1 MTGVLAGFAIV
12 GAIIAVGYF
21 LARNGFV
28 SGDAAFIL
36 SKLAVLVATPALL
49 FTTLAHADLAV
60 VASLPLLVTAI
71 TTIAVAGIAML
82 AARIFH
88 WGGRR
93 SIIIVM
99 AASMVNSGNL
109 GIPIATYVLG
119 DASYIAPVILFQ
131 QLLLV
136 PITITA
142 LDVTG
147 THHGAGASVARRM
160 AKAMLNPVLVAALA
174 GVAVA
179 FFGIPIPEIVF
190 QPFALLGQFAVPA
203 VLLSFGISLHG
214 RKLSLRG
221 PDAPPVWT
229 STVLKV
235 VVHPLLT
242 FVVAHYGFGL
252 DGHLLLV
259 VTVCAALPAA
269 QNVLAYANR
278 YEVGADV
285 ARDSVTLS
293 SILSV
298 PAVFLVVLL
307 LSNL

>member
-1 MTGVLAGFAIV
+1 MSGVLAGFAIV
-12 GAIIAVGYF
+12 GVIIALGYV

-28 SGDAAFIL
+28 DGDAARTL
-36 SKLAVLVATPALL
+36 SKIAVLVATPALL

-71 TTIAVAGIAML
+71 ATLTVAALAAL
-82 AARIFH
+82 AARIFR

-119 DASYIAPVILFQ
+119 DASFIAPVILFQ
-131 QLLLV
+131 QIVLV
-136 PITITA
+136 PGTIIA
-142 LDVTG
+142 LDISG
-147 THHGAGASVARRM
+147 DRKGGSLLRRIG
-160 AKAMLNPVLVAALA
+160 KAMLNPVLVSALA
-174 GVAVA
+174 GVTISY
-179 FFGIPIPEIVF
+179 FDIPLPELVYA
-190 QPFALLGQFAVPA
+190 PFALLGQFAVPA

-214 RKLSLRG
+214 RGLALRG
-221 PDAPPVWT
+221 PDAPPVYT

-242 FVVAHYGFGL
+242 WAVAHYAFGMS
-252 DGHLLLV
+252 GHLLLAV
-259 VTVCAALPAA
+259 VVCAALPAA
-269 QNVLAYANR
+269 QNVLAYATR
-278 YEVGADV
+278 YDVGTGV

-298 PAVFLVVLL
+298 PAVFLTVFLL
-307 LSNL
+307 GGA